1 MGDSNHKKQKRWLV
15 HQHQIK
21 NLKAENFLTEIMAS
35 ETEFNEFVSFY
46 GDDHKPSKETELKR
60 KAFENLAEIEIDE
73 KCPVKVLRFDPN
85 LLEIVER
92 PVAKIKDEHEFLGLA
107 EVPEIKFEPSDEDSF
122 AIVPKYHGP

>member
-1 MGDSNHKKQKRWLV
+1 MV

-46 GDDHKPSKETELKR
+46 GDDHKPSKKTELKR

-73 KCPVKVLRFDPN
+73 KCPVKGGKISKGIIRMAPSTKKPKLNAGPN
-85 LLEIVER
+85 
-92 PVAKIKDEHEFLGLA
+92 
-107 EVPEIKFEPSDEDSF
+107 
-122 AIVPKYHGP
+122 